1 MLQFSFKDFFVVA
14 EKGQRTEAVKNAAA
28 RVQKGST
35 NGHTKSWSLLQA
47 LLLLGSATGMCD
59 SATVCADDQ
68 FLIPNGRRERVRCT
82 LVSAVQHY
90 ESNALQCACAD
101 ASASMMKWCRNILI
115 VRQSSVAVTMA
126 IRKESKNAC
135 PVEGK
140 MLELQWC

>member
-1 MLQFSFKDFFVVA
+1 MVA

-35 NGHTKSWSLLQA
+35 NGHKSLLQA

-101 ASASMMKWCRNILI
+101 ASASMMK
-115 VRQSSVAVTMA
+115 
-126 IRKESKNAC
+126 
-135 PVEGK
+135 
-140 MLELQWC
+140 